1 MDTRPPENPDYPEV
15 IRRGFGA
22 QAFMET
28 LGATLGRV
36 EPGLVEIHA
45 HHDQRLTQ
53 QVGTL
58 HAGASTALVDS
69 ACGFA
74 ALTLAPPGRDVL
86 SVEFKVDLLR
96 PAFGVRYIARG
107 EVLKPGRT
115 LTRTRGELIAV
126 TEGGVEKVAVV
137 MSATM
142 ILVEG
147 R

>member
-1 MDTRPPENPDYPEV
+1 MATRPPENPDYAV
-15 IRRGFGA
+15 LIRRGFDA
-22 QAFMET
+22 QAFMAT
-28 LGATLGRV
+28 LGATLERV

-45 HHDQRLTQ
+45 PHDPRLTQ

-96 PAFGVRYIARG
+96 PAFGVRYVARG
-107 EVLKPGRT
+107 VVLKSGRT
-115 LTRTRGELIAV
+115 LSRTRGELIAV
-126 TEGGVEKVAVV
+126 AEDGSEEVAVV

-142 ILVEG
+142 ILVDG
-147 R
+147 

>member
-1 MDTRPPENPDYPEV
+1 MSTRPPEDPYYADA
-15 IRRGFGA
+15 IRRGFDA

-28 LGATLGRV
+28 LGATLERI

-45 HHDQRLTQ
+45 PHDTRLTQ
-53 QVGTL
+53 QVGSL

-96 PAFGVRYIARG
+96 PAFGARYIARG
-107 EVLKPGRT
+107 QVLKAGRK

-126 TEGGVEKVAVV
+126 ANDGSEKVAVV

-142 ILVEG
+142 ILVEE
-147 R
+147 